1 MLRWP
6 PKSVLLKCELCDFES
21 NERHLLNTHTK
32 VVHLG
37 EKPHKCQQC
46 PESFLKKR
54 DLIRHLCN
62 VHHVE
67 KPFKC
72 EYCENSFISSSLL
85 KHHAMK
91 HSGKFVKIE
100 NVSLSTWRFIESHFL
115 MAGIDFR
122 LFIGEKPYKCDVCDY
137 ATTRRGNLRTHQR
150 IHTGEKPYQCDI
162 CDKRFS
168 TKPKLT
174 QHIFVHT
181 GEKPFK

>member
-62 VHHVE
+62 VHNVE

-91 HSGKFVKIE
+91 HSGKFLKIE
-100 NVSLSTWRFIESHFL
+100 NVSLSTWRFIERHFL
-115 MAGIDFR
+115 AD
-122 LFIGEKPYKCDVCDY
+122 
-137 ATTRRGNLRTHQR
+137 NLN
-150 IHTGEKPYQCDI
+150 
-162 CDKRFS
+162 RFS
-168 TKPKLT
+168 TFYRRKTVQMWCLWLCNNT
-174 QHIFVHT
+174 SW
-181 GEKPFK
+181 